1 MSERSIIHYTNMSTA
16 MEDAADKPGRLLIV
30 LDRLMRMPPHQVWP
44 LAAPITA
51 SIKCLLQPGVPR
63 KVLGWSMTY
72 FKFNF
77 FCLFIKILLHD
88 YSSFIFCRSC
98 MCSFPMFRLK
108 KFIALKYYQFLYV
121 YLKDYL
127 SICIIHGNLFFISIS
142 FYYLL

>member
-88 YSSFIFCRSC
+88 YSSFIFCRSY
-98 MCSFPMFRLK
+98 MISFPMFRLK
-108 KFIALKYYQFLYV
+108 KFIALKYYQSLYIH
-121 YLKDYL
+121 LKDYL
-127 SICIIHGNLFFISIS
+127 SICIIHGN
-142 FYYLL
+142 